1 MALNLP
7 DCHGPSCVVS
17 LQSRPAMAR
26 RGGRTVAYVAQV
38 WRCDR
43 CADPTTGEAP
53 LEFMDAQL
61 IAANDAAL
69 AAEWRAKYGEDIPA
83 SGRPGRPTDA
93 LKSERVA
100 VLLTREELER
110 LDAQR
115 GARSRSEFLREVVA
129 NMLGGPSHAR

>member
-1 MALNLP
+1 MALNTP
-7 DCHGPSCVVS
+7 RCHSPNCRVS

-26 RGGRTVAYVAQV
+26 RGGRTVSYAAQV

-43 CADPTTGEAP
+43 CADPDTGSPP

-61 IAANDAAL
+61 IGANESAL
-69 AAEWRAKYGEDIPA
+69 AAEWRAKYGEEIPP

-93 LKSERVA
+93 PKTERVA

-110 LDAQR
+110 LDARR

-129 NMLGGPSHAR
+129 NTLRDAS